1 MTVLPYWFVCVIPSL
16 YDIQIS
22 RRSLPWLFWCHSPKY
37 AVVFCL
43 RGRKRSVPFIQFE
56 ATNRLKEISCL
67 TFYQV
72 SILIYWLQLLD
83 DWRYTSIFSITYFDT
98 TYLSKAISYEEP
110 LHQFGSNMRHKWTTF
125 LFLHNVLVMQVFPRV
140 IPFIN
145 KLPRRNKAKCHTTSP
160 RMQFVSRNCFLCRR
174 KRREYWKRPLFPL
187 KINP

>member
-1 MTVLPYWFVCVIPSL
+1 MLLCSTWHTCNEKGSQPQCAANVDQAVDIACGFFGDIAVPAVNFRRTSVFSNKTLGGSEWHHGVMQISTRAMTVLPYWFVCVIPSL

-83 DWRYTSIFSITYFDT
+83 DWRYTSIFSITYLK
-98 TYLSKAISYEEP
+98 LSDFIY
-110 LHQFGSNMRHKWTTF
+110 HQFITT
-125 LFLHNVLVMQVFPRV
+125 
-140 IPFIN
+140 
-145 KLPRRNKAKCHTTSP
+145 
-160 RMQFVSRNCFLCRR
+160 
-174 KRREYWKRPLFPL
+174 
-187 KINP
+187 